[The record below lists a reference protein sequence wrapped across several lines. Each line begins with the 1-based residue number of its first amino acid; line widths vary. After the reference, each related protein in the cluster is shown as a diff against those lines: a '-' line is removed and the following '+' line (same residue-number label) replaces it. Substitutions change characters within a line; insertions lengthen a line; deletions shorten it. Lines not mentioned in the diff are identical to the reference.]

1 MESIFQRRRDDAV
14 IQLDVAVPKRALGLL
29 LSGYFRILY
38 DHMAS
43 LHNRTVVCGSRL
55 FRIIQMAAT

>member
-38 DHMAS
+38 DHMPG
-43 LHNRTVVCGSRL
+43 LHNRTVVCGGYHK
-55 FRIIQMAAT
+55 